1 MVTIFISI
9 KIINIFLSSNET
21 TKKNNNFIFLKEN
34 TQKNKSKIK
43 KILFIGSTGC
53 DWIINYKKISEKGG
67 FVKRPGAKGIS
78 QALASSNLG
87 AEVAFLGVIGDDIC
101 GEKNIDDLEKNNIK
115 HYIKVIPDMNTQIST
130 NIFDNN
136 NNQSIITIMSWA
148 NNFFDEELVNKN
160 IKLLNEYDI
169 IVLQMEIPVKI
180 VEYVIDIAYNS
191 NKTIILNLSPVKPI
205 SKDIL
210 KKCNYIIIDKNEL
223 STLTGMNID
232 NDNQIELASKKFY
245 EIGIQN
251 LIVILGEKGTFLYN
265 KETSRFFKI
274 VQDYLSD
281 IKTKGIKR
289 ENDCYIGAFAN
300 YLAKDYSLIG
310 TIINTNFVFRY
321 YAVMKNDFPTQ
332 SDIDYFVDRI
342 SFYT

>member
-1 MVTIFISI
+1 
-9 KIINIFLSSNET
+9 
-21 TKKNNNFIFLKEN
+21 
-34 TQKNKSKIK
+34 
-43 KILFIGSTGC
+43 
-53 DWIINYKKISEKGG
+53 
-67 FVKRPGAKGIS
+67 
-78 QALASSNLG
+78 
-87 AEVAFLGVIGDDIC
+87 
-101 GEKNIDDLEKNNIK
+101 
-115 HYIKVIPDMNTQIST
+115 
-130 NIFDNN
+130 
-136 NNQSIITIMSWA
+136 
-148 NNFFDEELVNKN
+148 
-160 IKLLNEYDI
+160 
-169 IVLQMEIPVKI
+169 MEIPVKI

-321 YAVMKNDFPTQ
+321 YAVLENYFPTQ
-332 SDIDYFVDRI
+332 NDIDYFVGRI